1 MSRSEGG
8 QPVKE
13 GTVPKV
19 DESARL
25 LQTGAVMHLQTSGAL
40 YLMSELLPGW
50 LLLPQQHNT
59 RESGLRSKPSVI
71 IIMKLDDGNSLL
83 WELNGKIQTVN
94 LKEIQISTNL

>member
-40 YLMSELLPGW
+40 YLMSELLPGC
-50 LLLPQQHNT
+50 
-59 RESGLRSKPSVI
+59 
-71 IIMKLDDGNSLL
+71 
-83 WELNGKIQTVN
+83 
-94 LKEIQISTNL
+94 